1 MNAADLMTRD
11 VVAVP
16 PDMAVA
22 TVARV
27 LAEAGI
33 SAVPVADE
41 AHRLVGMVAELDL
54 IRRLAERDK
63 AAPGWLASLFADER
77 AAAERYAR
85 THGLRARDVM
95 MRDVTTVTEDAT
107 ANHVA
112 RIMEE
117 RGVRSVPVVA
127 GDGTLR
133 GIVSRADL
141 LLALLTPRRHGA
153 AAVDDERLRRSI
165 TEALRRQPWA
175 DVHYLTVEVENGVV
189 RLHGF
194 HSSPEAQRA
203 VRVLIEGIEG
213 VRSVEDD
220 SRAWRP
226 TYAYGFGAAL

>member
-1 MNAADLMTRD
+1 MIAGDLMTRD

-33 SAVPVADE
+33 SAVPVTDE
-41 AHRLVGMVAELDL
+41 ANRLLGVVAELDL

-63 AAPGWLASLFADER
+63 APPGWLASLFADER
-77 AAAERYAR
+77 ALAERYAR

-95 MRDVTTVTEDAT
+95 TREVTTVPEDAT
-107 ANHVA
+107 ADHLA
-112 RIMEE
+112 RLMEE
-117 RGVRSVPVVA
+117 RNVRSVPVVGA
-127 GDGTLR
+127 DGTLR

-141 LLALLTPRRHGA
+141 LLALLTPGRHGA
-153 AAVDDERLRRSI
+153 TAVDDARLRRSI

-175 DVHYLTVEVENGVV
+175 DVHYLTVEVENGIV

-194 HSSPEAQRA
+194 HTSPEAQRA

-220 SRAWRP
+220 SRPWRP
-226 TYAYGFGAAL
+226 TYAYGIGGTL